1 MKSAEICVALD
12 VDNTDQA
19 VNLVKELRTT
29 VDLFKVG
36 LQLYCEQGN
45 PIIHK
50 IKECNSRIFLDL
62 KFFDIPNTVA
72 NACKAITRLGV
83 DFVNVHALGG
93 SEMLLAAT
101 GAVHDEAAR
110 LGIKPPKILGVTI
123 LTSLNTQILNKD
135 MGINGTAEDNAIR
148 LAELCKNIGLDGV
161 VASPVETSKIRKACG
176 DDFVI
181 VTPGIRPA
189 DGDSNDQKRIAT
201 PRVAAAN
208 GASILV
214 IGRPIYGAQ
223 NPKHAAEAIL
233 NELNDKS

>member
-1 MKSAEICVALD
+1 MNSAEICVALD
-12 VDNTDQA
+12 VDSADQA
-19 VNLVKELRTT
+19 VNLVKDLRST
-29 VDLFKVG
+29 VNLFKIG

-50 IKECNSRIFLDL
+50 IKEYDARIFLDL

-83 DFVNVHALGG
+83 DFINVHSLGG
-93 SEMLLAAT
+93 SEMLLASV
-101 GAVHDEAAR
+101 GAVHDEATR

-123 LTSLNTQILNKD
+123 LTSLNTQILNQD
-135 MGINGTAEDNAIR
+135 MGINGTAEDNAVR
-148 LAELCKNIGLDGV
+148 LAELCKNVGLDGV
-161 VASPVETSKIRKACG
+161 VASPVETSKIRKTCG
-176 DDFVI
+176 DNFLI

-189 DGDSNDQKRIAT
+189 DVDNNDQKRIAT
-201 PRVAAAN
+201 PRVAADN

-223 NPKHAAEAIL
+223 NPKRAAEAIL
-233 NELNDKS
+233 KELQ